1 MQTLIQDLR
10 YGARMLLKKPGFTLI
25 AVMTLSLGIGAC
37 TAIFSIVDAVL
48 LRSLPYP
55 ESERIVQLREVNGNG
70 ERMAFTDPNFRDV
83 RDSTRTLEA
92 VAAYSGGTQTV
103 TGGIEPLR
111 VRMLAATNDFFRV
124 LGVTPLAGRAFL
136 PDDARDGGQPVA
148 VISYGF
154 WQRAFGGRTG
164 LGNLKLRSG
173 DLSFD
178 VVGVMPP
185 GFSYPQEF
193 DVWIPREIFPPETS
207 RSAHNWNVI
216 ARLKEDV
223 TLAQAL
229 ADLSAIAGQIRQD
242 YGNHADATVAAD
254 AVDIAA
260 IPLQE
265 FLVSD
270 AKNVLLTVIAAV
282 GFLLMVAC
290 ANVANLVI
298 AQATVR
304 QKEFAVRAA
313 LGATRAKLAMQFVT
327 ENVLLALIAGVL
339 GVVFALWGI
348 DLLISL
354 NPGSLPRADEIGV
367 DARAMGFTLGL
378 TLIVAVML
386 GLSPLTQLSQNDLHD
401 DLKDGGRGQLGH
413 SISTRLRGTLVVAQ
427 MALTLIL
434 LTGAGLL
441 GKSFYRLLQ
450 VDPGFRAESAFMAD
464 LSLPEYTGPDR
475 TPQFM
480 QAFDRMMRGL
490 APDPISEPAE
500 YEEFRKRQWLLYRQ
514 LLDGIRQLPG
524 VLEVGGV
531 NGVPMDG
538 KRGYGIFL
546 IDGNHQNTGYADY
559 RVASAGYFAAMGI
572 PLLRGR
578 VFDESDGPDAPHSAV
593 ISQSLARKYWPN
605 EDPIGKRIQF
615 GNMDVDLRLLHIV
628 GVVSDVRGMGL
639 EQDVEPTVYAN
650 ALQRP
655 PYSALSIVVRTQ
667 ADTATLTP
675 AVRQT
680 VQSLNSELP
689 VNFRT
694 LQQIF
699 SSSLDRPRFSLVIFA
714 AFAAVALTLAVM
726 GIYGVMAYTV
736 AERRREL
743 AIRISLGAENRDVFR
758 LIIGGGLRLALAGV
772 ALGLAGAFALA
783 HAISAMLYGVNPTDL
798 MTFAAVALLLMFVA
812 LLACWIPARRAT
824 KVDPMIALKSE

>member
-1 MQTLIQDLR
+1 MGSLLADLR
-10 YGARMLLKKPGFTLI
+10 YGARMLLKKPGYTLI

-55 ESERIVQLREVNGNG
+55 AGERVVQLREVDGDG
-70 ERMAFTDPNFRDV
+70 VRMDFTDPNFRDV
-83 RDSTRTLEA
+83 RESNRTLEA
-92 VAAYSGGTQTV
+92 VAAYGGGMQTV
-103 TGGIEPLR
+103 TGGVEPLR

-124 LGVTPLAGRAFL
+124 LGVAPIAGRTFL
-136 PDDARDGGQPVA
+136 PDDVKDGGQPVA

-154 WQRAFGGRTG
+154 WQRAFSGRTG
-164 LGNLKLRSG
+164 LDALKLRSG

-185 GFSYPQEF
+185 DFSYPREF

-216 ARLKEDV
+216 ARIKEDV
-223 TLAQAL
+223 TLAQAR
-229 ADLSAIAGQIRQD
+229 ADLSAIAGQIKHD
-242 YGNHADATVAAD
+242 YGKNASATDAAD

-270 AKNVLLTVIAAV
+270 AKNVLLIVLAAV

-290 ANVANLVI
+290 ANVVNLVL
-298 AQATVR
+298 AQATAR

-313 LGATRAKLAMQFVT
+313 LGATRFKLAMQFVT
-327 ENVLLALIAGVL
+327 ENVLLALIAGML

-367 DARAMGFTLGL
+367 DARALGFTLGL

-386 GLSPLTQLSQNDLHD
+386 GLAPLTQLSQKDLHD
-401 DLKDGGRGQLGH
+401 DLKEGGRGQVGH
-413 SISTRLRGTLVVAQ
+413 AMSNRLRGALVVAQ

-450 VDPGFRAESAFMAD
+450 VDPGFRAESAIVAD
-464 LSLPEYTGPDR
+464 LSLSGYTGPDR
-475 TPQFM
+475 VPQYM
-480 QAFDRMMRGL
+480 RAFDRMMEGL
-490 APDPISEPAE
+490 APGPIVEPPE

-514 LLDGIRQLPG
+514 LLDGIKRLPG
-524 VLEVGGV
+524 VVAVGGV

-538 KRGYGIFL
+538 RRGDGIFL
-546 IDGNHQNTGYADY
+546 LDGNPQKRGYADY

-572 PLLRGR
+572 SLLRGR
-578 VFDESDGPDAPHSAV
+578 DFDESDGPDAPHSAV

-628 GVVSDVRGMGL
+628 GVVGDVRGMGL
-639 EQDVEPTVYAN
+639 EKDAEPTVYAN

-667 ADTATLTP
+667 ADPATLTT
-675 AVRQT
+675 AVRRT

-726 GIYGVMAYTV
+726 GIYGVMAYAV

-758 LIIGGGLRLALAGV
+758 LIIGGGMRLALAGV
-772 ALGLAGAFALA
+772 ALGVAGAFALA
-783 HAISAMLYGVNPTDL
+783 RMLSAMLYGVSPTDI
-798 MTFAAVALLLMFVA
+798 MTFSAVALLLTLVA

-824 KVDPMIALKSE
+824 KVDPMVALRWE